1 MSNQDDSL
9 DPFSKRR
16 KCGDGDGDGKEAAD
30 IIAFGGPMYD
40 EATARKMLQEVVLMY
55 LSTKMHGAS

>member
-1 MSNQDDSL
+1 MSSHEPLN
-9 DPFSKRR
+9 KRQKR
-16 KCGDGDGDGKEAAD
+16 GDEEDASE